1 MFGNY
6 YYLCGKFWIKY
17 QIIEIMSN
25 QKKLFEEFPPVTT
38 EQWEAVIEKDL
49 KGADYNKK
57 LVWKTAE
64 GFQVKPYYRA
74 EDLKDIAW
82 TDVKPGEFPYIRG
95 NKSEGNSWLICE
107 DIVVKDYQTANKKAL
122 NAIERGAD
130 AVSFRLEYDKPYD
143 AVEIS
148 GVLNGIDAEK
158 VEINFYNNK
167 YHLALLEMMSK
178 IPGVHGSLNYDPLTR
193 YIRRGTW
200 FVTENTDM
208 ELAYILA
215 KAEIPNV
222 QTIGVNAHVFTNAG
236 ATITQE
242 MGIALAIGAE
252 YVDQLLAK
260 GLTIDE
266 IAPKIRFNVAVGQ
279 NYFMEMAKM
288 RAYRMLWA
296 EILKAYG
303 AKEENCKM
311 HIHAF
316 NALINMSLYDPYVN
330 MLRTTTGTMS
340 AVLGGVDSFSTTPFD
355 ATFEETT
362 EFAERIARNQQLIL
376 KEESHFDKVADPAAG
391 SYYIENLT
399 KSLENAAWNI
409 FLQIQDE
416 GGYLKAVRNGSIQK
430 IVKES
435 ADKRFNNVATRR
447 EIILG
452 TNQYPN
458 FTETMKYNPAEWVFK
473 ADCKRDENAEVDTIV
488 TFRVSQQFDI
498 MRYATDVYAKDHK
511 RPTAWMFT
519 YGNLAM
525 LKARSNFASN
535 FFACAGFE
543 VVDNAGFKTLDA
555 GIEAA
560 RQAKP
565 EIIVICS
572 SDEEYGNGNALRIF
586 NELKNDAIIVLA
598 GNPEGTADILK
609 EAGMEYFIHVKSN
622 VLETLQSFQKKLGII

>member
-1 MFGNY
+1 
-6 YYLCGKFWIKY
+6 
-17 QIIEIMSN
+17 MSN
-25 QKKLFEEFPPVTT
+25 QKKLFEEFPAVST

-64 GFQVKPYYRA
+64 GFQVRPYYRA
-74 EDLKDIAW
+74 ENLKDIAW
-82 TDVKPGEFPYIRG
+82 TDIKPGEFPYVRG
-95 NKSEGNSWLICE
+95 NKQQGNTWLVCE
-107 DIVVKDYQTANKKAL
+107 DIVVKDYHSANKKAL
-122 NAIERGAD
+122 EAIERGAN
-130 AVSFRLEYDKPYD
+130 ALSFRLENEKPYD

-148 GVLNGIDAEK
+148 GLLNGIDAK
-158 VEINFYNNK
+158 NVEITFYNNK
-167 YHLALLEMMSK
+167 YHLPLLEMMSK
-178 IPGVHGSLNYDPLTR
+178 IPGIHGSLNYDPLTR

-208 ELAYILA
+208 ELAAILT
-215 KAEIPNV
+215 KAEIPGV
-222 QTIGVNAHVFTNAG
+222 QTLGINAHVFTNAG
-236 ATITQE
+236 ATISQE
-242 MGIALAIGAE
+242 MGIALSIGVE
-252 YVDQLLAK
+252 YIDQMLAK

-266 IAPKIRFNVAVGQ
+266 IAPKMRFNVAVGQ

-303 AKEENCKM
+303 AKEENCMM

-340 AVLGGVDSFSTTPFD
+340 AVLGGVDSFSVTPFD

-362 EFAERIARNQQLIL
+362 EFADRIARNQQLIL
-376 KEESHFDKVADPAAG
+376 KEEAHFDKVADPAAG

-399 KSLENAAWNI
+399 LSLENAAWAI
-409 FLQIQDE
+409 FNQIEDE
-416 GGYLKAVRNGSIQK
+416 GGYLASVRKGTIQA

-435 ADKRFNNVATRR
+435 AAKRFSNLATRR
-447 EIILG
+447 ETILG
-452 TNQYPN
+452 TNQFPN
-458 FTETMKYNPAEWVFK
+458 FTETMKFNPAEWVFK
-473 ADCKRDENAEVDTIV
+473 ADCKRDEKADVETIV
-488 TFRVSQQFDI
+488 TFRVAQQFEA
-498 MRYATDVYAKDHK
+498 MRYATDVYAQTNK
-511 RPTAWMFT
+511 RPVAWMFT

-525 LKARSNFASN
+525 LKARANFASN
-535 FFACAGFE
+535 FFACAGFA
-543 VVDNAGFKTLDA
+543 VQDNAGFKTLEA

-565 EIIVICS
+565 EIVVICS
-572 SDEEYGNGNALRIF
+572 SDEEYGEGNALRIF
-586 NELKNDAIIVLA
+586 NELKNDAIVVLA

-622 VLETLQSFQKKLGII
+622 VLETLQSFQKRLGITK